1 MLKCISQHNIK
12 QRIGTWNHE
21 NHCTLLQYPHTVLI
35 QDTQSLHGHRHYY
48 LLPQVRTTR
57 LKKLQRTKCSENN
70 GFLTPFALHVFHF
83 ILVLFSLAFVL
94 HFVGIYLYV
103 QLRGCFADWQWL
115 PRPLRLIHYHLIAH
129 LRPRVIVRV
138 ISFCDELPVRC
149 LWTNVRVGRVG
160 EPGRRIF
167 TLCKLILELCYYRPY
182 DFLTLYKLSDK
193 WNGMEMEHN
202 SKNV

>member
-1 MLKCISQHNIK
+1 MKSRKPLHSSTISSHSLNSRHSVVTWASSLLFITTGSNDTIK
-12 QRIGTWNHE
+12 KITAHKVFRKQW
-21 NHCTLLQYPHTVLI
+21 
-35 QDTQSLHGHRHYY
+35 
-48 LLPQVRTTR
+48 
-57 LKKLQRTKCSENN
+57 
-70 GFLTPFALHVFHF
+70 FLTPFAFHVFHF

-103 QLRGCFADWQWL
+103 QLRGCFADWQRL

-167 TLCKLILELCYYRPY
+167 TLCKLILELCYYRP
-182 DFLTLYKLSDK
+182 
-193 WNGMEMEHN
+193 
-202 SKNV
+202 